1 MLPRRPLPRRELARD
16 FPCSLPLCSRCR
28 DQKRQR
34 FGDQGRLL
42 RSLHF
47 QRVLSPHHHLSAVS
61 RLDPGERDAQP
72 DARTSRDRRE
82 EANLVDP
89 VVQPGRGV
97 ARDDTDLHRQRGHH
111 CERQITVGDGSAE
124 RAFPLRPF
132 GVDMNP
138 LVIAGTGR
146 KRVDPR
152 LVDRNPTGNT
162 EFMSNFLA
170 QTGKGEAA
178 HAFLLNHSRLHS
190 DSYPYRSRSSFLL
203 IFPTLVFGMLSTNR
217 IFSGIP
223 YFEMMPLSA
232 NTLRW
237 SLIAASLTPFAPDA
251 RLTTS
256 ASGRSP
262 HLSSLTPM
270 TAASETP
277 AHCEIRSSICNDD
290 THSPPVL
297 ITSLIRSV
305 MCTEPLASTTAI
317 SLVCRYPPAQSC
329 SEPSG
334 LLK

>member
-1 MLPRRPLPRRELARD
+1 MHLRSPPPLRELAHD
-16 FPCSLPLCSRCR
+16 FPCSLPVCSRCR

-42 RSLHF
+42 RPLHF
-47 QRVLSPHHHLSAVS
+47 QRVLGLHDHLPAFS
-61 RLDPGERDAQP
+61 RLKPGENNAQP
-72 DARTSRDRRE
+72 DARPGRDRSQ

-97 ARDDTDLHRQRGHH
+97 TRDDTDLHRQRRHH
-111 CERQITVGDGSAE
+111 CERQITVGDGSTE
-124 RAFPLRPF
+124 RALPLRPF

-138 LVIAGTGR
+138 LVITGAGR
-146 KRVDPR
+146 KRIDAW
-152 LVDRNPTGNT
+152 LVDRNPTGNA
-162 EFMSNFLA
+162 EFMSNFLT

-203 IFPTLVFGMLSTNR
+203 ILPTLVFGILSTNR

-232 NTLRW
+232 NILRW
-237 SLIAASLTPFAPDA
+237 SLISASLTPIASDA

-270 TAASETP
+270 TAASATP
-277 AHCEIRSSICNDD
+277 AHCEIRSSICKDD

-317 SLVCRYPPAQSC
+317 SLVCR
-329 SEPSG
+329 
-334 LLK
+334 